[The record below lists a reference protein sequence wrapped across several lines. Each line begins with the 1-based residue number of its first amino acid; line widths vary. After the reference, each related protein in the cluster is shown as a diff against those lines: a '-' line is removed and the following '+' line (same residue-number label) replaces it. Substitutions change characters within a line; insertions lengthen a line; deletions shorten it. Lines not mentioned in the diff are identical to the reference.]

1 MINQLPFVAKRLAPV
16 VGLLWVAFAGAAIP
30 AAADGGP
37 SGADVV
43 VAQTLGDRELTVVLR
58 RVTSV
63 PGPLHVDVI
72 THAGTAPGVLTAALI
87 PTGVTGTPSTLPAPG
102 VATGETTLEL
112 GVTPGTHSTS
122 MAVDRPGPWELALS
136 DGQRTARIPF
146 LVPSQVVSPT
156 ERVVYGG
163 FVAAGAL
170 LMVTAVV
177 AARARRTGWALLPV
191 GGVVAGIA
199 VAVTAAM
206 LSGSVPP
213 PPQPGAQLDPSID
226 NVTDPYAL
234 NRPIG
239 DYSRPPV
246 QFTLEPTRLTAG
258 HATDI
263 TINLGDGSTGLPVDD
278 LLVHDAALIHL
289 LVVGPTGQLWHLHPV
304 RTGAG
309 RYQLHLALP
318 VAGHYAMSA
327 ELARRGGGIQHVRAN
342 PGLDVVAAPGAQ
354 PAATPNPLHLSGE
367 SVTATDTSGD
377 ADVSVTITKP
387 TAGVPVTVA
396 ARVGETADL
405 QPWLGMVGHMIVA
418 GPLAPAAGNDVGTA
432 VQSAQ
437 IWAHT
442 HSMGGMPPSAAPM
455 SDMAMTDETQ
465 MDHGAGMN
473 HGAGMDHGMD
483 TDHETNAMLMT
494 PVNGDSAPD
503 ETVAA
508 YGPDVPF
515 TYTFPVPGQY
525 RLWVQVQREY
535 RVLTVPILLDV
546 GPAAAAPQ

>member
-1 MINQLPFVAKRLAPV
+1 
-16 VGLLWVAFAGAAIP
+16 
-30 AAADGGP
+30 
-37 SGADVV
+37 
-43 VAQTLGDRELTVVLR
+43 
-58 RVTSV
+58 
-63 PGPLHVDVI
+63 
-72 THAGTAPGVLTAALI
+72 
-87 PTGVTGTPSTLPAPG
+87 
-102 VATGETTLEL
+102 
-112 GVTPGTHSTS
+112 

-146 LVPSQVVSPT
+146 LVPSQVVSPI

-170 LMVTAVV
+170 LIVTAVV
-177 AARARRTGWALLPV
+177 AARARRHGWALLPA

-226 NVTDPYAL
+226 NVTDPYTL

-246 QFTLEPTRLTAG
+246 QFTLETTRLTAG
-258 HATDI
+258 NATDI

-289 LVVGPTGQLWHLHPV
+289 LVVGPTGQLWHLHPI

-309 RYQLHLALP
+309 RYQLHLTLP

-342 PGLDVVAAPGAQ
+342 PGLDVVAAPGTQ
-354 PAATPNPLHLSGE
+354 PAATTNPLHLSGE
-367 SVTATDTSGD
+367 SMTATDASG
-377 ADVSVTITKP
+377 AAEVIVTTTKP
-387 TAGVPVTVA
+387 AAGVPVTVA
-396 ARVGETADL
+396 ARVGDAADL

-418 GPLAPAAGNDVGTA
+418 GPLPPAASNDVGTA

-442 HSMGGMPPSAAPM
+442 HSMGGMPPSALPM
-455 SDMAMTDETQ
+455 SGMAMTHGIDMDHEAG
-465 MDHGAGMN
+465 MDHGAGM
-473 HGAGMDHGMD
+473 GHGMSN
-483 TDHETNAMLMT
+483 DHETNAMLMP

-525 RLWVQVQREY
+525 RLWVQVQRDY
-535 RVLTVPILLDV
+535 RVLTVPLLLDV
-546 GPAAAAPQ
+546 ASPSAAPQ